1 MSIHLNPTSLRAAY
15 EFLHLVAFDSDPRLP
30 PAKSVRFITKKL
42 PDHGYHNFVRGRH
55 TIWVD
60 TSDTKTWSLALQ
72 ILAHEMI
79 HLGRRDCMYG
89 NDEAAAHD
97 TLFRQYAR
105 AIETRMGWKR
115 GSV

>member
-1 MSIHLNPTSLRAAY
+1 MSIHLNPTTLRAAY

-30 PAKSVRFITKKL
+30 PSRSVRFVTRKL
-42 PDHGYHNFVRGRH
+42 KHHGYHNFVRGRH

-60 TSDTKTWSLALQ
+60 TSDTKTWALALQ

-79 HLGRRDCMYG
+79 HLGRRDYMYDP
-89 NDEAAAHD
+89 NEAEAHD
-97 TLFRQYAR
+97 ALFRESAR
-105 AIETRMGWKR
+105 AVETRMGWKR